1 MEEKQKAKELI
12 LSFYRYA
19 KGQTNEARLINA
31 KFSAI
36 KCADEIQKEHN
47 PPWMMSDERWSYWQ
61 KVKTEIQN
69 YES

>member
-1 MEEKQKAKELI
+1 MNEKQKAKELI
-12 LSFYRYA
+12 EEFYRYA

-36 KCADEIQKEHN
+36 KCVDEILSVQYSVNGIK
-47 PPWMMSDERWSYWQ
+47 YWC

-69 YES
+69 YEP